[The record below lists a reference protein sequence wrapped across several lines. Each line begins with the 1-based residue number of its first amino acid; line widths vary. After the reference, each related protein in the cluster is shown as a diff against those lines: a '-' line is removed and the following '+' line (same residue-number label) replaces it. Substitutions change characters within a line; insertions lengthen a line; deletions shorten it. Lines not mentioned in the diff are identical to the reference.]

1 MRWAIEDK
9 QVSQRRACR
18 VLGQA
23 RTTQRRQLRGR
34 SVTDARI
41 TQRLMEL
48 AEAHPAWGCPQL
60 HRQLRQEGYVINHKR
75 TRRLYREQALTLR
88 RRRRRRPVERER
100 QALAQ
105 PIAPNVCWSMDFM
118 HDTLANGR
126 SFRTFNV
133 IDDFARDVLAIEI
146 DFSISGGRV
155 VRALEQLC
163 QWHGK
168 PATIRSDNGP
178 EFQSHTVQVWAQ
190 TNGVAWH
197 FIEPGCPAQN
207 AYIERFNGTYRVEVL
222 DANCF
227 ATLQDARTETQ
238 RWMSVYNE
246 QRSHQAIGNLPPVV
260 FKRRW
265 QECQSLLLTGSA

>member
-1 MRWAIEDK
+1 MEDK
-9 QVSQRRACR
+9 QISQRRACR
-18 VLGQA
+18 VLGQP
-23 RTTQRRQLRGR
+23 RTTQGR
-34 SVTDARI
+34 ELQGRTVTDDRI

-60 HRQLRQEGYVINHKR
+60 HRQLRQEGYLINHKR
-75 TRRLYREQALTLR
+75 TRRLYREQELMLR
-88 RRRRRRPVERER
+88 RRRRRRPPERER
-100 QALAQ
+100 QALVQ
-105 PIAPNVCWSMDFM
+105 PIEPNACWSMDFM

-133 IDDFARDVLAIEI
+133 IDDFARDALAIEI

-155 VRALEQLC
+155 VRVLEQLC
-163 QWHGK
+163 EWYGK
-168 PATIRSDNGP
+168 PAMVRSDNGP
-178 EFQSHTVQVWAQ
+178 EFQSQAVQAWAKANDV
-190 TNGVAWH
+190 TWH

-207 AYIERFNGTYRVEVL
+207 AYIERFNGTYRIEVL

-227 ATLQDARTETQ
+227 PTLADARAETL
-238 RWMSVYNE
+238 RWMPIYNE

-265 QECQSLLLTGSA
+265 QERQSLLLNGSA